1 MRRPAGPTI
10 GTLTWRSCVEIL
22 KTSFEVPMTTKELPQ
37 YEPDGGALIPAQLEQ
52 ISQLAGKVD
61 TSFVRSS
68 LFGDDSG

>member
-1 MRRPAGPTI
+1 
-10 GTLTWRSCVEIL
+10 VEIL